1 MWFLAQKLIG
11 GELLSVL
18 INFQYFTKCILHSV
32 KPLAVGFT
40 KIKACFGHHSSNDS
54 SKATAEGFLQSVQT
68 CVDFI
73 FKNLR

>member
-18 INFQYFTKCILHSV
+18 INFQYFTKYILHSV
-32 KPLAVGFT
+32 KSLAVGFT
-40 KIKACFGHHSSNDS
+40 KIKGHFGHDS
-54 SKATAEGFLQSVQT
+54 SKGTTEGFLQSVKT

>member
-18 INFQYFTKCILHSV
+18 INFQYFTKYILHSV
-32 KPLAVGFT
+32 KPLAVGVT
-40 KIKACFGHHSSNDS
+40 KIKGHFGHDS
-54 SKATAEGFLQSVQT
+54 SKGTAEGFLQSVKT